1 MRFAFWYT
9 RKTSAGLWIEAQWLW
24 IACELSNF
32 AVGLISPFVTKEPD
46 PYPSF
51 FGFVFALASIAYVPY
66 MATTLLHLERPTRYS
81 SAPWWKRNPLSFR
94 RRRLTRREKKSI
106 ALAGTID
113 SKPFYVVF
121 ALCLVL
127 ESFAHQPFTVLRPAA
142 MCLIDDSAR
151 GSSVPLYEK
160 IFSRGTW
167 AINQSLAELSLLG
180 QAWFNYRAGTFTGKF
195 MVTAIGTAITGS
207 LLQALIAFE
216 TWTYWPDAN
225 NTPGFDLL
233 NVLWLVPTLCICYQA
248 LAYKGV
254 SQLEPVDDDDE

>member
-1 MRFAFWYT
+1 MWTLQHHIVVRFAFWYT

-127 ESFAHQPFTVLRPAA
+127 ESFAHQPFHPISGLEVVWEWSEPPKSFQTRRFNASIVR
-142 MCLIDDSAR
+142 SA
-151 GSSVPLYEK
+151 SS
-160 IFSRGTW
+160 T
-167 AINQSLAELSLLG
+167 QTLARIRLTG
-180 QAWFNYRAGTFTGKF
+180 RA
-195 MVTAIGTAITGS
+195 TATT
-207 LLQALIAFE
+207 
-216 TWTYWPDAN
+216 
-225 NTPGFDLL
+225 
-233 NVLWLVPTLCICYQA
+233 
-248 LAYKGV
+248 
-254 SQLEPVDDDDE
+254 